1 MFYDHDPSNTCS
13 TWTYLYYSP
22 EFSSFEALGFD
33 LVPFGHKP
41 PQLELLGEFT
51 TGCSSFQSGW
61 IGLCSSYSSSLGHGK
76 IDLCS
81 LSLLEEGKRVE
92 RPDKSL
98 PLSISSTPIYF
109 LTSSNRS
116 ELVFRAYLT
125 NFMR

>member
-51 TGCSSFQSGW
+51 T
-61 IGLCSSYSSSLGHGK
+61 
-76 IDLCS
+76 
-81 LSLLEEGKRVE
+81 VV
-92 RPDKSL
+92 
-98 PLSISSTPIYF
+98 PLF
-109 LTSSNRS
+109 KMVG
-116 ELVFRAYLT
+116 LVFVLLT
-125 NFMR
+125 LLLLVMGRSTYVPYHSWKKAKELRGQTSPFL